1 MLRKCRPTAAVR
13 VLASRGAATLA
24 VLILVTLPVGC
35 AAPVVEAALIA
46 RDQATYQSN
55 LAAAQAGN
63 AEAELKVGN
72 ALCCSVSA
80 DQPFYNTQRA
90 TEFLCRAAIQG
101 NRDAMFRLG
110 RIYDGDTVDGL
121 RAGRRLAAAV
131 ADAPLHPVAVW
142 TWFSVA
148 ADAGSPDGARRAEQ
162 VRTHMSGPQLAQAR
176 LLQAAGA
183 RAVPCTESD
192 VAHGA

>member
-1 MLRKCRPTAAVR
+1 MRKYRPATAGR
-13 VLASRGAATLA
+13 VPAARGAATLA

-35 AAPVVEAALIA
+35 AAPIVEAAMVA
-46 RDQATYQSN
+46 RDQSIYQSN

-110 RIYDGDTVDGL
+110 RIYDGDAVDGL

-131 ADAPLHPVAVW
+131 ADAPLHPVAAW
-142 TWFSVA
+142 TWFSLA
-148 ADAGSPDGARRAEQ
+148 ADAGAPDGARRAEQ
-162 VRTHMSGPQLAQAR
+162 VRTHMSAPQLAQAR
-176 LLQAAGA
+176 QLQAAGA
-183 RAVPCTESD
+183 RAMPCTESE